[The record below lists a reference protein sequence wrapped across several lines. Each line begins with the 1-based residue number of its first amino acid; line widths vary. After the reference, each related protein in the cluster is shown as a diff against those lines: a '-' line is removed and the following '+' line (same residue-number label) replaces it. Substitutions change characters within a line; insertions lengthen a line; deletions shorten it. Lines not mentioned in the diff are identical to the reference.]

1 MTSYTKCLLFVK
13 DSKEYEKKMVW
24 LEGLSNIQLGRVV
37 EFLEP
42 IASGNSAE
50 SRHLRVLAAW
60 ASLPTAPLRPDV
72 VSVTI
77 DKSVHLLK
85 SMLHFFNETCFFRYI
100 PFIGLF

>member
-1 MTSYTKCLLFVK
+1 
-13 DSKEYEKKMVW
+13 MVW

-72 VSVTI
+72 VNNKKIFKILCKFSSVQ
-77 DKSVHLLK
+77 
-85 SMLHFFNETCFFRYI
+85 R
-100 PFIGLF
+100 